1 MNKITTVITGILT
14 ITLAGFA
21 FALSYANLYNLA
33 AESGVAYPALIPL
46 TIEGAV
52 LVFSVAM
59 LRNSLHGDDTR
70 VLWSLII
77 GSSVLATGFN
87 VYHSDTGNLVSMIMA
102 GVPSVFL
109 LLSFETFISQIKRI
123 AAKSKAEQSLGE
135 VEQAL
140 VEKQVAVDRLEQAL
154 AAKQAETASA
164 VEQIEK
170 ALAEKQT
177 EIALAVEQLEQH
189 LAEKQ
194 TEIALAVEQLEQQ
207 MAEKQTE
214 IASQMKA
221 LEADLAAKKAAKKTA
236 AKSPKQKRQEKLRAR
251 WDPNKTNVELARELN
266 VHVNAVANDIK
277 ELGLNGRG

>member
-87 VYHSDTGNLVSMIMA
+87 VYHSDTTSLVSMIMA

-154 AAKQAETASA
+154 AAKQAETAS
-164 VEQIEK
+164 
-170 ALAEKQT
+170 
-177 EIALAVEQLEQH
+177 AVEQLEQH